1 MWRKHAPMPNFV
13 VFVKNPRI
21 VRGFVIFP
29 GTATSLPRLLLLR
42 NVTIRARIHIRI
54 RAGTCLWLLTPLIL
68 RLPLLHPLTDSPPC
82 QRELRGH
89 S

>member
-21 VRGFVIFP
+21 VRGFVVFP

-42 NVTIRARIHIRI
+42 NVRIHIRI

-68 RLPLLHPLTDSPPC
+68 GLPLFRPLLVSPPC